1 MATLTTGAIPGT
13 VAGHAR
19 GAAVLGALGVVFGDI
34 GTSPLYALREAAT
47 AAGAAAPLDTVVLGI
62 LSLIVWALILVISIK
77 YCVFVLRAD
86 NRGEGGIIALL
97 ALLNARRVRPGTFR
111 AYLVVLGL
119 IGTSLLYGDGTIT
132 PAISVLSAVEGLT
145 VYTPRLE
152 AFVVPITLAILLVL
166 FSVQRKGTAWIGGRF
181 GPIILIWFAL

>member
-47 AAGAAAPLDTVVLGI
+47 AASAAAPLDTVVLGI
-62 LSLIVWALILVISIK
+62 LSLVVWALILVISIK

-86 NRGEGGIIALL
+86 NRGEGGIIAL
-97 ALLNARRVRPGTFR
+97 
-111 AYLVVLGL
+111 
-119 IGTSLLYGDGTIT
+119 
-132 PAISVLSAVEGLT
+132 EGIT
-145 VYTPRLE
+145 VYAPRLE
-152 AFVVPITLAILLVL
+152 AFVLPATLVILVGL
-166 FSVQRKGTAWIGGRF
+166 FAVQRVGTGHIGRIF
-181 GPIILIWFAL
+181 GPVILIW